1 MMARNANQRD
11 RKYRRKVGDTEH
23 TVKQLELAKED
34 MATAYEQSQVYAE
47 EMERLVRVILGK
59 NGIPTIA
66 YPGYLNFARQIG
78 KIAKRFQGDSF
89 MNEAKILIDKW
100 TARQLVKKILETIL
114 YEVFAA
120 KET

>member
-1 MMARNANQRD
+1 MARNANQRD

-23 TVKQLELAKED
+23 TAKQLELAKED

-47 EMERLVRVILGK
+47 EMERLVRAILGK

-78 KIAKRFQGDSF
+78 KIAKRFAGDSF
-89 MNEAKILIDKW
+89 MNEAKILIEKW
-100 TARQLVKKILETIL
+100 TARQLVREILETIL

>member
-1 MMARNANQRD
+1 MAQSADRRNK
-11 RKYRRKVGDTEH
+11 KYQRKVSDTEH
-23 TVKQLELAKED
+23 IARQLELAKAD
-34 MATAYEQSQVYAE
+34 MAVSYEQSQVYAA
-47 EMERLVRVILGK
+47 EMERLVRAILGK

-78 KIAKRFQGDSF
+78 KIANRFQGDSF

-100 TARQLVKKILETIL
+100 TARQLVREILETIL
-114 YEVFAA
+114 YEVFSA

>member
-1 MMARNANQRD
+1 MARNALQRD

-23 TVKQLELAKED
+23 TAKQLELAKED
-34 MATAYEQSQVYAE
+34 MAAAYEQSQVDATK
-47 EMERLVRVILGK
+47 MEILVREVLGR
-59 NGIPTIA
+59 NGVPTIA

-78 KIAKRFQGDSF
+78 KITKRFAGDSF

-100 TARQLVKKILETIL
+100 AARQLVRKILETIL